1 MGRFEGH
8 TRRMTTDSLY
18 FDYNA
23 TTPLDPL
30 VREAMSAFLD
40 EGPGNPSSLHA
51 YGQRV
56 RLAIAKARG
65 QVARL
70 VGARPDEIVF
80 TSGGTEADNMAVFG
94 AARREGAAC
103 RRIVT
108 TAFEHQAVLNP
119 CRHLAGQ
126 GYAVEFLPADAE
138 GRLELARF
146 AEAVR
151 EPAVLAAVMLANND
165 TGAVQPVAEAA
176 ALARACGAL
185 FLADAVQAVGKI
197 PVDVSALGVD
207 LLSFSAH
214 KLHGPAG
221 VGALY
226 VRKGCGL
233 PPLLFGGHQE
243 KGLRP
248 GTENAVGIVGFGK
261 ACELAARRLD
271 EDARRVAALR
281 DRFEAALAERVPGVS
296 VNARGA
302 ARLPN
307 TSNLRFE
314 GVAGDA
320 LVMNLDLLGL
330 AVSGGSACSASD
342 REPSHVLL
350 AMGQTREQAREAV
363 RFSIGCETTE
373 EEIGEAVARVAHAV
387 GEMRRRGHVGA

>member
-1 MGRFEGH
+1 
-8 TRRMTTDSLY
+8 MTTDPLY

-30 VREAMSAFLD
+30 VRAEMAVFLHD
-40 EGPGNPSSLHA
+40 GLGNPSSLHA

-80 TSGGTEADNMAVFG
+80 TSGGTEADNMAILG
-94 AARREGAAC
+94 AARLAGNGC
-103 RRIVT
+103 RRVIT

-119 CRHLAGQ
+119 CRHLAEQ
-126 GYAVEFLPADAE
+126 GHEVAFVPADAD
-138 GRLELARF
+138 GTLDRARF
-146 AEAVR
+146 AEAAR
-151 EPAVLAAVMLANND
+151 EPALLAAVMLANND

-176 ALARACGAL
+176 ARAHACGAL
-185 FLADAVQAVGKI
+185 FHADAVQAAGKI

-207 LLSFSAH
+207 LLAFSAH
-214 KLHGPAG
+214 KLHGPTG

-226 VRKGCGL
+226 VRRGCRL
-233 PPLLFGGHQE
+233 PPLFFGGHQE

-248 GTENAVGIVGFGK
+248 GTENAVAIVGFGK
-261 ACELAARRLD
+261 ACELAAQRLE
-271 EDARRVAALR
+271 EDARRVGALR
-281 DRFEAALAERVPGVS
+281 DLFEASLAARVPGVS
-296 VNARGA
+296 VNAKKA

-307 TSNLRFE
+307 TSNVRFE

-342 REPSHVLL
+342 NAPSHVLL
-350 AMGQTREQAREAV
+350 AMGQPPEQAREAV
-363 RFSIGCETTE
+363 RFSIGRETAA
-373 EEIGEAVARVAHAV
+373 EEIALAVERIVRAV
-387 GEMRRRGHVGA
+387 GQMRGSPYAVH